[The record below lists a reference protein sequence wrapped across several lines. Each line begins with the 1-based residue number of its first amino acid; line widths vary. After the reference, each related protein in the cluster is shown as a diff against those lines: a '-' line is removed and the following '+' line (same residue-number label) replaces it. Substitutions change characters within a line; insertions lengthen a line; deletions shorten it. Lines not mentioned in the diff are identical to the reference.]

1 MDIETV
7 AIDSLMPNPENY
19 RQHPPD
25 QIAHLVASLEQ
36 YGWARNVVVS
46 ADGVILAGHGIVQA
60 ARQAGRTEVPIH
72 RLPWPATDPRC
83 RKFMVLE
90 NEVSRLAEDDNDRL
104 AALLAEVQ
112 RDDSLLGTGYEA
124 EEVTALLGDLGNA
137 EGDLDLVAR
146 EDANLSASRMTNYR
160 NPGAVIVSFGDLAS
174 VALAGEDMDKVAQG
188 LAAMYEGAPRDQLR
202 SLLDEIANQT
212 LHSYA

>member
-46 ADGVILAGHGIVQA
+46 ADSVILAGHGIVQA

-72 RLPWPATDPRC
+72 RLPWHATDPRC

-90 NEVSRLAEDDNDRL
+90 NEVSRLAEDDSDRL
-104 AALLAEVQ
+104 AALLAEIQ
-112 RDDSLLGTGYEA
+112 QFAPEGLSATGYDDAALDALIA
-124 EEVTALLGDLGNA
+124 EVAGGGLKEPPEEFAEVDPT
-137 EGDLDLVAR
+137 
-146 EDANLSASRMTNYR
+146 
-160 NPGAVIVSFGDLAS
+160 
-174 VALAGEDMDKVAQG
+174 GEEFACKC
-188 LAAMYEGAPRDQLR
+188 PRCGF
-202 SLLDEIANQT
+202 EWNG
-212 LHSYA
+212 